1 MESSKVQKQPNYNR
15 NICLKKN
22 IFHLL
27 QDYYIHI
34 YPADK
39 VMFQQFYP
47 NLWTNQNL

>member
-15 NICLKKN
+15 NMFEK

-27 QDYYIHI
+27 QDDYIHI
-34 YPADK
+34 YPVDK